1 MVYST
6 KRGTGIIGTVEQ
18 PLEPVSF
25 EATIEHGQN
34 AILSF
39 IAKARTLSG
48 QSLAEYKGQ
57 NLVLQI
63 DDGPALAV
71 VIVHVEGEDA
81 VLNLAAG

>member
-6 KRGTGIIGTVEQ
+6 KRGTGIIGTVEA
-18 PLEPVSF
+18 PIEPVTF

-48 QSLAEYKGQ
+48 KSLADHVGQ
-57 NLVLQI
+57 SLVLQI

-71 VIVHVEGEDA
+71 VIVHIEGEEA
-81 VLNLAAG
+81 VLNLAPR

>member
-6 KRGTGIIGTVEQ
+6 KRGTGVIGTLEQ
-18 PLEPVSF
+18 PLEPVTF
-25 EATIEHGQN
+25 EATIEHGQS

-48 QSLAEYKGQ
+48 KSLADHVGQ
-57 NLVLQI
+57 SMVLQI

-71 VIVHVEGEDA
+71 VIVHIEGEDA
-81 VLNLAAG
+81 VLNLAPR